1 MLTSDQTQTSANM
14 ELLNKKDYTKKE
26 IITYRFSLNN
36 EKAEPPEVPEMI
48 TRIRQVI
55 LSICVL
61 LACLPFGLML
71 GWPSP
76 TNPILINKDSPI
88 PITMDQSAMIAGF
101 LMIGNTVG
109 TPFCRKTFLGTKFS
123 ILIGRVF

>member
-1 MLTSDQTQTSANM
+1 MVKVLEECSVARVFWKNTDW
-14 ELLNKKDYTKKE
+14 
-26 IITYRFSLNN
+26 I
-36 EKAEPPEVPEMI
+36 
-48 TRIRQVI
+48 RIRSRFIQIYYHVI
-55 LSICVL
+55 ISTVL